1 MILGLDI
8 GGANIKVANATGQ
21 AALTPF
27 ELWRNPSGLTD
38 VLHKVIGSFESPD
51 LLAVT
56 MTGELCDCFET
67 KREGVFA
74 ILDSLIKAIGSTR
87 VLVWRNDGRFVDLAS
102 ARKDPLPIAS
112 ANWLALAT
120 FAGRFS
126 PQGPSLLIDIGSTTT
141 DIIPIMDGV
150 PVPKGRTDAERLES
164 GELLYTGVRRTP
176 ICALVMGAAELFATT
191 LDAYLLLDLIA
202 ENPTDH
208 GTADGR
214 PATKKHANARIARM
228 IGGDQETTSIEL
240 TVRLAQQVTQRQH
253 CLLESAV
260 KQVIGKMLN
269 PPRCVLFSGSGE
281 FLALPLV
288 TGSGMLAKVEFKR
301 LSRLLNPMISNA
313 ACAYALAVL
322 ASERL
327 NDSYYSGDRC

>member
-27 ELWRNPSGLTD
+27 ELWKNPSGLTD
-38 VLHKVIGSFESPD
+38 VLHQVIGSFATPD

-67 KREGVFA
+67 KREGVLA
-74 ILDSLIKAIGSTR
+74 ILDCVSQTAGSTPI
-87 VLVWRNDGRFVDLAS
+87 LIWRNDGRFVDLAT

-120 FAGRFS
+120 FAGRFT
-126 PQGPSLLIDIGSTTT
+126 PQGSSLLIDVGSTTT
-141 DIIPIMDGV
+141 DIIPIINGI
-150 PVPKGRTDAERLES
+150 PVPKGRTDAERLET

-176 ICALVMGAAELFATT
+176 VCALLNGMGAAELFATT
-191 LDAYLLLDLIA
+191 LDAYLLLDLLP

-214 PATKKHANARIARM
+214 PATKKQAHARMARM
-228 IGGDQETTSIEL
+228 IGGDQETTPLEETIH
-240 TVRLAQQVTQRQH
+240 LAQR
-253 CLLESAV
+253 
-260 KQVIGKMLN
+260 
-269 PPRCVLFSGSGE
+269 
-281 FLALPLV
+281 
-288 TGSGMLAKVEFKR
+288 
-301 LSRLLNPMISNA
+301 
-313 ACAYALAVL
+313 
-322 ASERL
+322 
-327 NDSYYSGDRC
+327 